1 MVRVVRGALVGLQ
14 GSESVDDSSSSS
26 AVHAL
31 VESPTG
37 IGDRDGRALEFP
49 DLVGQAR
56 VALPN
61 LETDVVVRACSCIQA
76 ESRSTELNESL
87 SCVGPKLVGLATS
100 CETDGLSI
108 VNST

>member
-1 MVRVVRGALVGLQ
+1 MNLRSDNTTTSRHVPPSGRAKYDQWSHLVGLQ

-61 LETDVVVRACSCIQA
+61 LETDVVVRACSSVRR
-76 ESRSTELNESL
+76 ERPKPSL
-87 SCVGPKLVGLATS
+87 VTTGA
-100 CETDGLSI
+100 
-108 VNST
+108 